1 MKLVNSISEMKEFV
15 SEEKSKKSSI
25 GFVPTMGFLHQ
36 GHISL
41 IEQSVK
47 DNDITILSI
56 FVNPTQFGPNEDLDK
71 YPRNLDNDLSL
82 ANQAGVDIVFHP
94 YASEMY
100 PSGYATFVNVERI
113 TSALCGAT
121 REGHFKGV
129 ATVVCKLFNI
139 CNPDRAYF
147 GQKDFQQLQVIKR
160 MVDDLNISIEI
171 IDCPTVRESDGLAMS
186 SRNTYLSAEERQQA
200 LVLSQSLHL
209 AKKLVDS
216 GELDVVNLTES
227 VSKMITSMPLAKVDY
242 IEIVDDMTLQPVS
255 QVKHKAL
262 LALAIRFGNTRL
274 IDNTILE
281 V

>member
-1 MKLVNSISEMKEFV
+1 MENE
-15 SEEKSKKSSI
+15 
-25 GFVPTMGFLHQ
+25 
-36 GHISL
+36 
-41 IEQSVK
+41 
-47 DNDITILSI
+47 ITILSI

-71 YPRNLDNDLSL
+71 YPRDLQNDLMLSE
-82 ANQAGVDIVFHP
+82 QAGADVVFHP
-94 YASEMY
+94 QVSEMY
-100 PSGYATFVNVERI
+100 PGGYATFVNVERI
-113 TSALCGAT
+113 TSVLCGAT
-121 REGHFKGV
+121 RDGHFKGV

-160 MVDDLNISIEI
+160 MVCDLNMSVEI

-186 SRNTYLSAEERQQA
+186 SRNTYLSAVERQQA
-200 LVLSQSLHL
+200 LVLSQSLGL

-242 IEIVDDMTLQPVS
+242 IEIVDIMSLQSIS

-262 LALAIRFGNTRL
+262 LALAVRFGNTRL